1 LNFTPGN
8 EIYGEKIWG
17 SKMDQDLKD
26 DLKYIAVGIVLLGIL
41 CASPF
46 ILGWMALTGQ
56 DVVKKWQDKP

>member
-1 LNFTPGN
+1 
-8 EIYGEKIWG
+8 
-17 SKMDQDLKD
+17 MDQDLKD